1 MKKIYLLAIAL
12 IASFSAD
19 AQVVISQAYGGGGNS
34 GATYTHDFIELFNR
48 GTVAQNLTGW
58 SVQYNSNA
66 GTTWSL
72 KTDLPNVI
80 LQPGQYFLIQEA
92 SQAAIG
98 SALPTPDATGT
109 IAMSGSGGK
118 IVLANSTT
126 FVTGANPIDSQVV
139 DKVGYGT
146 TANGYEGTGP
156 TGTALSST
164 LSAQRLSSGCTDA
177 GNNDTDFFEA
187 TPAPR
192 NTATAVNIC
201 STDPSITIVTPT
213 NASTVHPWTSTVTV
227 SVSNFNLSTQ
237 GTIEYIVNGGAPA
250 YSDAT
255 SFTITPTPGVAM
267 TINVQLVD
275 NANAPLSPAKTA
287 TATFTFANKTAVT
300 DLAELRANYASLGY
314 YELQSSPIATYTR
327 TNRNQK
333 YVQDASA
340 GVLIDDAS
348 NVLSALT
355 IVENDAVSGL
365 KVQASEFNNV
375 LQIIPI
381 TASGVTK
388 LASSAVTPENITVA
402 QYVATPENYESELI
416 KFTNVLLTPTGGN
429 FAANTDYTVT
439 QGSDTTI
446 FRTFFAEADYITP
459 TPTAV
464 PTAAQDIVALGGENA
479 TTKFVVVRRLANIT
493 LENEKFDNI
502 AGLQVYPNPAK
513 TNLFI
518 TSDSFA
524 AKNVEFYNV
533 LGAKVL
539 SKQVNNAQVNVS
551 GLKTGVYTVKIT
563 EEGKIATLKLV
574 IE

>member
-12 IASFSAD
+12 ISSFSAD

-58 SVQYNSNA
+58 SVQYSGA
-66 GTTWSL
+66 TGSGTWT
-72 KTDLPNVI
+72 KTDLPAVT
-80 LQPGQYFLIQEA
+80 LQPGQYYLIQ
-92 SQAAIG
+92 QAQGAG
-98 SALPTPDATGT
+98 GTTALPSPDLIPVTPITMSGTTFKVLLANDAVAKTGANPSDATIMDKVGFGSTVTGSEGT
-109 IAMSGSGGK
+109 YAPILTNTTAGIRLNAGCTDNNN
-118 IVLANSTT
+118 NSTD
-126 FVTGANPIDSQVV
+126 FVTGAPTPRN
-139 DKVGYGT
+139 
-146 TANGYEGTGP
+146 
-156 TGTALSST
+156 TGTAL
-164 LSAQRLSSGCTDA
+164 
-177 GNNDTDFFEA
+177 N
-187 TPAPR
+187 
-192 NTATAVNIC
+192 VC
-201 STDPSITIVTPT
+201 STDPSITITSPA
-213 NASTVHPWTSTVTV
+213 NGSTVHPWTNTINVG
-227 SVSNFNLSTQ
+227 VSNFNLSTQ
-237 GTIEYIVNGGAPA
+237 GTVEYIVNGGAPV

-255 SFTITPTPGVAM
+255 SFTITPTPGAAM

-446 FRTFFAEADYITP
+446 FRTIFAEADYITP